1 MSCLIVRSQTPNL
14 GLFDLN
20 TTIPTRFQ
28 ALPHVLRENRARVA
42 RFSIYTLKLT
52 PLTSCSIAW
61 SQTPNLGLL
70 DLNTTLRTRFEALP
84 HVLRKNQARVARFS
98 IYTLKLTPVTSCLI
112 AQSQALNSG
121 LLNVNNTITTCFH
134 ALPHVV
140 RTIRAWA
147 VQFLVYTLK
156 STLLTSCSI
165 PWPRSLTTT

>member
-1 MSCLIVRSQTPNL
+1 MSCLIVRSQTPNF

-42 RFSIYTLKLT
+42 RFLIYTLKLT

-61 SQTPNLGLL
+61 SQTPNLDLL
-70 DLNTTLRTRFEALP
+70 DLNTTLPTRFEALP
-84 HVLRKNQARVARFS
+84 HVLCKNQARAARFS

-112 AQSQALNSG
+112 ASQALNPG
-121 LLNVNNTITTCFH
+121 LLNVNNTKTTCFH
-134 ALPHVV
+134 AIPDVV
-140 RTIRAWA
+140 RAIRAWA

-156 STLLTSCSI
+156 SNPLTSCSI
-165 PWPRSLTTT
+165 LRPRSLTTT

>member
-42 RFSIYTLKLT
+42 RFLIYTLKLT

-61 SQTPNLGLL
+61 SQTPNLDLH
-70 DLNTTLRTRFEALP
+70 DLNTTLPMCFKAFP

-112 AQSQALNSG
+112 AQSQALNPS

-140 RTIRAWA
+140 RAIRAWA

-156 STLLTSCSI
+156 STPSRVAQSHG
-165 PWPRSLTTT
+165 PGP